1 MTARDVV
8 DALVPEGR
16 PRLRGWLHLGA
27 LPVAAALGVALVAA
41 APNGRGALAAAI
53 YASAVVGLFAA
64 SALYH
69 RGRFRPDV
77 SAWLRRVDHSMI
89 YVLIAGT
96 YTPICLLVLDER
108 TGTTLLVLVWSGA
121 LAGAVL
127 ELLPWSTP
135 RWLSS
140 PSTSRW
146 GGLPSSPCP
155 SSSRPSASRPRSSRC
170 SAACST
176 PPARSSTGCAG
187 PTRRRASSATTR
199 SSTVHARGRRGALR
213 AHRLLGAPRGRLTGP
228 KDCPGRLT
236 GS

>member
-8 DALVPEGR
+8 DALVPEGP

-27 LPVAAALGVALVAA
+27 LPVAAALGVALVVA

-53 YASAVVGLFAA
+53 YAFAVIGLLGA

-69 RGRFRPDV
+69 RGRFRSDV
-77 SAWLRRVDHSMI
+77 RAWLRRVDHSMI

-96 YTPICLLVLDER
+96 YTPICLLVLDDR

-135 RWLSS
+135 RWLSVVVYLALGWAAIVAVPQLVAALGLVAS
-140 PSTSRW
+140 LLAIL
-146 GGLPSSPCP
+146 GGLLYTAGAIVYGLR
-155 SSSRPSASRPRSSRC
+155 RPDP
-170 SAACST
+170 
-176 PPARSSTGCAG
+176 
-187 PTRRRASSATTR
+187 
-199 SSTVHARGRRGALR
+199 
-213 AHRLLGAPRGRLTGP
+213 APRVFGYHEVFHGFTLAAAAAHYALIAFWVLPAAT
-228 KDCPGRLT
+228 
-236 GS
+236 